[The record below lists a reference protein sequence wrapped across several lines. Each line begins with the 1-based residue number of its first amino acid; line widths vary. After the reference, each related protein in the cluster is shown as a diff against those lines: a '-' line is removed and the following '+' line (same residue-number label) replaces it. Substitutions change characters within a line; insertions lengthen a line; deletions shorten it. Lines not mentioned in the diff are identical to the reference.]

1 MWISGLIDKL
11 SSKSLSPS
19 PHAHS
24 YFIKNAVLKPKQ
36 PLYRLDINSLIINV
50 CPYNTSENAYHRP
63 LMSTEHVH
71 VIVIRKQIMSSVVGC
86 LIPEITINYF
96 YF

>member
-1 MWISGLIDKL
+1 MHTDIWL
-11 SSKSLSPS
+11 
-19 PHAHS
+19 
-24 YFIKNAVLKPKQ
+24 KNAVLKQKQ
-36 PLYRLDINSLIINV
+36 SLYRLDINSFIIYI

-86 LIPEITINYF
+86 LITEITINHFYF